1 MKENKEKG
9 FTIIELLA
17 VITIISILS
26 SLAFASFRNSIKKA
40 KIAKA
45 ISDISI
51 IYKSIILY
59 ETDNDKLPDTLEEL
73 SPTYLRKIPLDPW
86 GEKYQYLNF
95 AISTIHQRKDGPIV
109 PINTKFDLY
118 SKGENRKTTPNIRSV
133 PGRDDIILANDG
145 EFIGLAEDF

>member
-1 MKENKEKG
+1 MKKNG

-17 VITIISILS
+17 TITIISILS
-26 SLAFASFRNSIKKA
+26 TFAYSSFKNSIQRA

-59 ETDNDKLPDTLEEL
+59 ETENEKLPATLEEL
-73 SPTYLRKIPLDPW
+73 TPEYLRKIPNDPW
-86 GEKYQYLNF
+86 GERYEYLNF
-95 AISTIHQRKDGPIV
+95 EISTVHQRKDGPIV

-118 SKGENRKTTPNIRSV
+118 SKGPNRRTTPNIRSV
-133 PGRDDIILANDG
+133 PGKDDIILANDG
-145 EFIGLAEDF
+145 EFIGVAEDF